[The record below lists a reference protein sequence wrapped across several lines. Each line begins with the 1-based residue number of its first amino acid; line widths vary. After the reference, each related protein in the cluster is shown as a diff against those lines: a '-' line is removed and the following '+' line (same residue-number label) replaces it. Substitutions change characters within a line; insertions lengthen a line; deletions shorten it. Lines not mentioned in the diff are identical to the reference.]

1 MPKNENPIQN
11 EEPMVRN
18 QSNSET
24 VSMRNAIIK
33 YFNLLR
39 IKQKYFIYLY
49 DEETRVLKVVNS
61 PIKDK
66 PSQELFLRKKSKN
79 CSPFIV
85 GMEDKLIRFSGKD
98 TINDID
104 EEKSTLVRDLP
115 NLHARGNTTHLCLLS
130 DKMTFDSL
138 GLDGMKKNI
147 KLGFLPPNA
156 IDSHGFSVQDYKVN
170 MMGYDDDSTKALYFE
185 NGELV
190 DKIDKQSCKLYKWVF
205 DTQSVEQITDFSTI
219 DKDSVI
225 YLKSPHD
232 VQIKMV
238 KYDNHKN
245 QFIAVNKKENEEVM
259 YDVDDILY
267 QNLSKTLS
275 YIKSNDKYKAFLSLA
290 LNMSDLL
297 SKKEE
302 NTTQINETPSKKEE
316 NTAQINEMPSKKEEN
331 TAQINEMPSKKEE
344 NTAQIN
350 EMPNKKEENTTQVN
364 KKDMGLI
371 EENSAE
377 FFKKIRDAIF
387 DVFSM
392 CPEAQAVVKDQYLKG
407 DVIKNTDGAFFF
419 NEGNFIGYHDFKA
432 YKPYIFDFKKQNLVA
447 VEDLSSLDKDV
458 TIYLKKSEEDKYM
471 YPVKYD
477 INRGVAFTEND
488 TIDFVSCEKYLEDM
502 LVETKNFIHSVDKYK
517 NLYQKTCEQYDD
529 ELLFDKSD
537 NGLCGKHEIL
547 EYDRKILTRTIE
559 QNPDIEAEFYK
570 YKSKENCKAKN
581 KQISKKPKMLNA
593 FVTLKPVKSDKTAQ
607 KAQEVHIGNSQN
619 AKSSHDKGDDNKGK
633 NREI

>member
-1 MPKNENPIQN
+1 
-11 EEPMVRN
+11 
-18 QSNSET
+18 
-24 VSMRNAIIK
+24 MRNAIIK

-275 YIKSNDKYKAFLSLA
+275 YIKSNDKYKAFLSFA
-290 LNMSDLL
+290 LNMSDLP

-302 NTTQINETPSKKEE
+302 NTTQINETP
-316 NTAQINEMPSKKEEN
+316 NN
-331 TAQINEMPSKKEE
+331 
-344 NTAQIN
+344 
-350 EMPNKKEENTTQVN
+350 KEENTTQVN
-364 KKDMGLI
+364 KEDVGLI

-377 FFKKIRDAIF
+377 FFKKIRNAIF

-392 CPEAQAVVKDQYLKG
+392 CPEAQAVVKDQYVKG

-419 NEGNFIGYHDFKA
+419 NEGNFIGYHDFEA

-477 INRGVAFTEND
+477 INRGVAFTENGA
-488 TIDFVSCEKYLEDM
+488 IDFVSCEKYLEDM

-581 KQISKKPKMLNA
+581 KQISKRPKMLNA
-593 FVTLKPVKSDKTAQ
+593 FTPVKSAESLKTTQ
-607 KAQEVHIGNSQN
+607 KAQEVHIDNSQN
-619 AKSSHDKGDDNKGK
+619 AENSYDKGSDNKGK
-633 NREI
+633 KPRNLI